1 MRTSGLR
8 ERVLLAVWLYTILA
22 VVAEVYAAESVPN
35 VLTATSAV
43 IIFALSQA
51 AAVLLFY
58 MDLKEEPGSLTLMVL
73 IPIMFLSG
81 LLISVVASL
90 G

>member
-1 MRTSGLR
+1 V
-8 ERVLLAVWLYTILA
+8 RVQVLAGVWLYTILA
-22 VVAEVYAAESVPN
+22 LVTEVYASENIPSV
-35 VLTATSAV
+35 VTAATVV

-51 AAVLLFY
+51 AAIVLFY
-58 MDLKEEPGSLTLMVL
+58 MDLKDEPGSVILMVI
-73 IPIMFLSG
+73 IPIMFLAG

>member
-1 MRTSGLR
+1 MRVQ
-8 ERVLLAVWLYTILA
+8 VLAGVWLYTILA
-22 VVAEVYAAESVPN
+22 LVTEVYASENIPSVI
-35 VLTATSAV
+35 TAATVV

-51 AAVLLFY
+51 AAIVLFY
-58 MDLKEEPGSLTLMVL
+58 MDLKDEPGSVILMVI
-73 IPIMFLSG
+73 IPIMFLAG

>member
-1 MRTSGLR
+1 VRPQ
-8 ERVLLAVWLYTILA
+8 VLAGVWLYTILA
-22 VVAEVYAAESVPN
+22 LVTEVYAAENIPN
-35 VLTATSAV
+35 VFTATTVV

-51 AAVLLFY
+51 AGIVLFY
-58 MDLKEEPGSLTLMVL
+58 MDLKDEPGSVIVMII
-73 IPIMFLSG
+73 IPIMFLAG

>member
-1 MRTSGLR
+1 MRVQ
-8 ERVLLAVWLYTILA
+8 VLAGVWLYTILA
-22 VVAEVYAAESVPN
+22 LVTEVYASENIPSV
-35 VLTATSAV
+35 VTAATVV

-51 AAVLLFY
+51 AAIVLFY
-58 MDLKEEPGSLTLMVL
+58 MDLKDEPGSVILMVI
-73 IPIMFLSG
+73 IPIMFLAG

>member
-1 MRTSGLR
+1 LR
-8 ERVLLAVWLYTILA
+8 VRVLVSVWLYTILA
-22 VVAEVYAAESVPN
+22 VICEVYAAENIPSV
-35 VLTATSAV
+35 VTAASVV

-51 AAVLLFY
+51 AAVVLFY
-58 MDLKEEPGSLTLMVL
+58 MDLREEPGSLILMVI
-73 IPIMFLSG
+73 IPIMFLAG